1 MKKILKNYKSTLILL
16 GFVVIG
22 AICGLI
28 FKEKAEIVKPL
39 GDLFLNL
46 LLVIIVP
53 LIFFTITSSISKIN
67 QPKRLGKILVSTIV
81 IFLVTSIV
89 AVIVGFIATSAI
101 NLVNPSDTDAIR
113 EVFDDSVAEEVEL
126 NLLERTVN
134 VLSTNQFVNLL
145 STDNLIALIV
155 ISILFGIAINKSG
168 EKGRK
173 VAELLDSC
181 SEVMYKLIH
190 IIMYYAPIGLGCYF
204 AALVGTLGSVIAVG
218 FLKTFVVYLV
228 VSLLFMFIFYSIY
241 AYIAAGKK
249 GIKAFWKNII
259 PSALTALG
267 TCSSAASVPVNV
279 ECTKKIGV
287 PDDIAETTVPLGTS
301 FHKDGSSIGSAFKI
315 MFLVCL
321 FGTSVATFG
330 DVASIIGVALV
341 ATLLVTAVPI
351 GGGTISEM
359 LIITMMGYPTA
370 ALPILTIVATIIDA
384 PATLLNVTGDS
395 VSSMMVARI
404 VEGKGWIDKNNQESK
419 KGLKTLDTP
428 TKENTEVKEEPKVEK
443 PKTKKTN
450 KKKKKH

>member
-1 MKKILKNYKSTLILL
+1 MKKVLKNYKSTLILL

-22 AICGLI
+22 AIAGLI

-67 QPKRLGKILVSTIV
+67 ERKRLGKILISTIV
-81 IFLVTSIV
+81 IFLITSII
-89 AVIVGFIATSAI
+89 AVIVGYVTTSAI
-101 NLVNPSDTDAIR
+101 DLVNPEDTDAIR
-113 EVFDDSVAEEVEL
+113 EVFDDSVTEEVEL

-155 ISILFGIAINKSG
+155 ISLLVGIAINKSG

-173 VAELLDSC
+173 VSELLDSC
-181 SEVMYKLIH
+181 SEVMYKLIE

-249 GIKAFWKNII
+249 GIKVFWKNIL

-279 ECTKKIGV
+279 ECTKKMGV
-287 PDDIAETTVPLGTS
+287 PNDIAETTVPLGTS
-301 FHKDGSSIGSAFKI
+301 FHKDGSSMGSAFKI

-321 FGTSVATFG
+321 FGTSLSTFG
-330 DVASIIGVALV
+330 DVAQVIGIALV

-359 LIITMMGYPTA
+359 LIITMMGYPVA

-395 VSSMMVARI
+395 VCSMMVARV
-404 VEGKGWIDKNNQESK
+404 VEGKGWIDKK
-419 KGLKTLDTP
+419 KEVKTLDVKSEET
-428 TKENTEVKEEPKVEK
+428 TEVKEEPEVEK
-443 PKTKKTN
+443 SKN
-450 KKKKKH
+450 K